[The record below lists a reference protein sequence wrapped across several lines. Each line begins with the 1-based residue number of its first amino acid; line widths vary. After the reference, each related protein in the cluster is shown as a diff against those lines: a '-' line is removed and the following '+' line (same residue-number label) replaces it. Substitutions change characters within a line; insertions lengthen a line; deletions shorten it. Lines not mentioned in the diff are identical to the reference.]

1 MKSFTYIGNQLNKY
15 RNMRYKIVK
24 ETYISNDKPVNL
36 YYVMYEK
43 KVWWKK
49 ELVWRYCRESR
60 GVDGAW
66 VLVKRYS
73 LTEAEDYINI
83 QMRIGNNEFAP
94 EDVKI
99 YECRDS
105 KLNKIL
111 K

>member
-1 MKSFTYIGNQLNKY
+1 LNKY

-24 ETYISNDKPVNL
+24 KTAISNDKPVNL

-49 ELVWRYCRESR
+49 EPVWRYCREYTYSSQDSFF
-60 GVDGAW
+60 GDP
-66 VLVKRYS
+66 VKRYS

>member
-1 MKSFTYIGNQLNKY
+1 
-15 RNMRYKIVK
+15 MRYKIVK

-49 ELVWRYCRESR
+49 EPVWRYSREYTYATHDSFW
-60 GVDGAW
+60 GEP
-66 VLVKRYS
+66 VKRYS
-73 LTEAEDYINI
+73 LIEAEDYIKI
-83 QMRIGNNEFAP
+83 QIRVHNNEFAP
-94 EDVKI
+94 EDIKI